1 MCLIRSKRSKADSKG
16 GLPLLNPDKKPEPG
30 GMKRLRDESSGDMGL
45 SPKTDK
51 KLALDADAAPKEWRP
66 RLKRSNSVD
75 QLGKPLSIADRK
87 TASTALKKADM
98 KDFAVVAVY
107 SREAFENFG
116 KKWKLKMEPD
126 TLDLATPDSK
136 NGVTDIEVRQMLGRQ
151 SKTLLGTD
159 FQAQPRALLENKA
172 SPHVI
177 AVIEGKQELP
187 SFSIKAKAG
196 DKVVDVVYT
205 RTDYFQGENALGH
218 KDNKQSMSFYVR
230 EDMRDVY
237 NISKEKVMHGDEEI
251 TTAGVNFKTENG
263 IKYRTLVVHIPNEF
277 LGNKTMEDETHSK
290 FQKYAAD
297 KRVQEKVVVTS
308 YLGDT
313 NFKSPMSTYSSPSMG
328 GHLSSGGTLNPRSSS
343 AKKPTHFMQDVPLSA
358 GEKGHSLLQPS
369 TLNYVFISPDADNRE
384 ATDHP
389 SIMQYVA
396 LDSELKGR
404 SASGPLRFLDFE

>member
-1 MCLIRSKRSKADSKG
+1 MCLTPSKRSKADSKG

-30 GMKRLRDESSGDMGL
+30 GMKRARDESSGDMGL
-45 SPKTDK
+45 SPKSDK
-51 KLALDADAAPKEWRP
+51 KLALSSDAAPKEWRP

-75 QLGKPLSIADRK
+75 QFGKPLSIADRK

-116 KKWKLKMEPD
+116 KKWKLKMQPD
-126 TLDLATPDSK
+126 TLDLATPESRK
-136 NGVTDIEVRQMLGRQ
+136 GVSDDEVRKMLGRQ

-177 AVIEGKQELP
+177 AVVEGKEELP

-196 DKVVDVVYT
+196 DKEVSFAYT
-205 RTDYFQGENALGH
+205 RVDYFQGENALGH

-230 EDMRDVY
+230 EDVRDVY
-237 NISKEKVMHGDEEI
+237 NISKETVKHGAEEI
-251 TTAGVNFKTENG
+251 TTAGVNFETENG
-263 IKYRTLVVHIPNEF
+263 TKYRTLVVHIPNEF
-277 LGNKTMEDETHSK
+277 LGSKALEDETHDK
-290 FQKYAAD
+290 FRDYATAQRQK
-297 KRVQEKVVVTS
+297 EKVVVTS

-313 NFKSPMSTYSSPSMG
+313 NFKSPMGTYSSPSMG
-328 GHLSSGGTLNPRSSS
+328 GHLSTGGTLNPRSSG

-369 TLNYVFISPDADNRE
+369 TLNYVFINTDADNRE

-404 SASGPLRFLDFE
+404 SASGPLRLLDFE